1 MNTKIADAVE
11 TLVRHG
17 DPELLMVGANLK
29 ANLAHYIKG
38 VEEHGFMTED
48 IEDGF
53 ALFAK
58 LVTDRV
64 ERGQMALEDCYR
76 ETVEEELVRCCLL
89 ASTFE
94 AA

>member
-1 MNTKIADAVE
+1 MNKTIVTSIE

-29 ANLAHYIKG
+29 ANLAYYIKG
-38 VEEHGFMTED
+38 VEKLGFTIGD
-48 IEDGF
+48 IADGVV
-53 ALFAK
+53 LFAQ
-58 LVTDRV
+58 LMTDRV

-76 ETVEEELVRCCLL
+76 ETVEEELARCCLL